1 MKLNTLTRYKKANK
15 RLGRGR
21 ATGVGKTSGRG
32 HKGQKSRAGKK
43 LRAGF
48 EGGQTPIFQRLPK
61 YRGFTNPNY
70 VEYQVL
76 NVSDLEKLG
85 EKTVNQEVLLASG
98 LIKKKDLPVK
108 ILGNGEI
115 SKAVDVTV
123 EKASQSAI
131 DKITKAGGKF
141 VSNMK
146 ESVPKAKKE
155 KSVSETPKA
164 EAAAKKE
171 EVPAEEQ

>member
-32 HKGQKSRAGKK
+32 HKGQKSRSGKK

-48 EGGQTPIFQRLPK
+48 EGGQTPLFQRLPK
-61 YRGFTNPNY
+61 YRGFKNPNY

-85 EKTVNQEVLLASG
+85 EKTVNQEVLLNSG
-98 LIKKKDLPVK
+98 LIKKKNLPVK

-115 SKAVDVTV
+115 TKAVDVSV

-141 VSNMK
+141 TSTMT
-146 ESVPKAKKE
+146 ESEPK
-155 KSVSETPKA
+155 KA
-164 EAAAKKE
+164 EKNTSEVETAENTEEEAK
-171 EVPAEEQ
+171 

>member
-1 MKLNTLTRYKKANK
+1 MKLNTLTRYKKASK

-32 HKGQKSRAGKK
+32 HKGQKSRSGKK

-48 EGGQTPIFQRLPK
+48 EGGQTPLFQRLPK
-61 YRGFTNPNY
+61 YRGFKNPNY

-76 NVSDLEKLG
+76 NVSDLESLG
-85 EKTVNQEVLLASG
+85 EKTVNQDVLLASG
-98 LIKKKDLPVK
+98 LIKKKNLPVK
-108 ILGNGEI
+108 ILGNGI
-115 SKAVDVTV
+115 ITKAVEVSV

-141 VSNMK
+141 VSSMT
-146 ESVPKAKKE
+146 ESEAKSE
-155 KSVSETPKA
+155 KKSEK
-164 EAAAKKE
+164 
-171 EVPAEEQ
+171 PAEEGTEAEKADSQ